1 MNILY
6 IHGLSSSG
14 NSSTATRLR
23 ELLPHDT
30 IVSPDLPINPQEAL
44 DMLLQL
50 CKEEQIDLAIGTS
63 MGGMFAQKLRGYQ
76 KILVNPAFH
85 VSQSLRNK
93 IGVNPFFSSRK
104 DGATEFE
111 ITPELCDLY
120 EKLEE
125 DQFKGL
131 TQAELDITHG
141 LFATNDNIVNCSEE
155 YIQFYDNYY
164 TFDGEHRLSL
174 DNLKNDVI
182 PLIEKIRVNS

>member
-1 MNILY
+1 MKILY

-14 NSSTATRLR
+14 SSSTASRLR
-23 ELLPHDT
+23 ELLPQDT
-30 IVSPDLPINPQEAL
+30 IISPDLPINPQEAL
-44 DMLLQL
+44 NMLLLL

-63 MGGMFAQKLRGYQ
+63 MGGMFAQKLRGYR

-93 IGVNPFFSSRK
+93 IGVNPYFSSRK

-125 DQFKGL
+125 EPFKGL
-131 TQAELDITHG
+131 TQDELNITHG
-141 LFATNDNIVNCSEE
+141 LFATNDTVVNCGEE
-155 YIQFYDNYY
+155 YLQFYDNYY
-164 TFDGEHRLSL
+164 TFEGEHRLSL

-182 PLIEKIRVNS
+182 PLIEKIRVQI